1 MICPNVAQIFRKWR
15 FRKRLLIYYRHY
27 VKIRFSSYFIHSSG
41 YPRNSQ
47 SDLLFIPSNVWFLT
61 GLYFKVGF
69 RFCLRAFQSSCS
81 SLGNFCLQTSQ
92 QLSSGVF
99 AFSSLKLLD
108 LQSLP
113 IIYPRIIYLLAWC
126 LMQAFIH
133 RNDWL
138 LTWSIAVFLWF

>member
-1 MICPNVAQIFRKWR
+1 MICPNVAQIFRKWEK
-15 FRKRLLIYYRHY
+15 KRLLIYYRHY
-27 VKIRFSSYFIHSSG
+27 VKIRFSSYFKHSSR

-47 SDLLFIPSNVWFLT
+47 SDLLFIPRNVWFLT
-61 GLYFKVGF
+61 GLYFKLGF
-69 RFCLRAFQSSCS
+69 GFCLGAFQSSCL
-81 SLGNFCLQTSQ
+81 SLGIFYLQTSQ

-99 AFSSLKLLD
+99 AFLSLKLLD

-126 LMQAFIH
+126 LMLVFIH